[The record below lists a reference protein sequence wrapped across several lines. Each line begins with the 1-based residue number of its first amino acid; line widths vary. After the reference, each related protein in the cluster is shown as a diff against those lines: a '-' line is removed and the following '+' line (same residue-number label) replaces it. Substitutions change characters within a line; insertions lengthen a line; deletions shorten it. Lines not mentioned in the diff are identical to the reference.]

1 MAARVGRGA
10 FPLAPAA
17 LAVVL
22 LWLGLSLAA
31 PWFLRNPPGPNNPS
45 FAWYV
50 AYHLFPLI
58 LVGTVAFLIA
68 CAWAMW
74 RRGR

>member
-1 MAARVGRGA
+1 MGARVGRGA
-10 FPLAPAA
+10 FPLALAA
-17 LAVVL
+17 LAVVV
-22 LWLGLSLAA
+22 LWFGLFVAG
-31 PWFLRNPPGPNNPS
+31 PRFLRNPPGPNNPS

-58 LVGTVAFLIA
+58 LLGTVALLIA
-68 CAWAMW
+68 RAWTIL